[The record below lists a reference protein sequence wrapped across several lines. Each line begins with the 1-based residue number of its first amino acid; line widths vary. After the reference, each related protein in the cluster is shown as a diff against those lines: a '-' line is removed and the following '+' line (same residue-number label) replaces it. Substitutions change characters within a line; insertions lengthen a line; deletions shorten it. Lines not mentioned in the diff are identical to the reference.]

1 MVACNNDVLL
11 NPSLNV
17 LVNNNLSRECK
28 IPCAVCQSHIMYSF
42 TLQRAQGQKY
52 KKKRLYAWRLQ
63 QTAKIQLRAVCFKP
77 FMRLNEHIHTSYEQE
92 ILLAI
97 SGFLLRVMGKV
108 SKIAV
113 LFRRLA
119 LLIITIYLK
128 VCLRACHIAEN

>member
-52 KKKRLYAWRLQ
+52 KKKKGYMHDVCSKQQKSNFVPFALSRLCA
-63 QTAKIQLRAVCFKP
+63 
-77 FMRLNEHIHTSYEQE
+77 
-92 ILLAI
+92 
-97 SGFLLRVMGKV
+97 
-108 SKIAV
+108 
-113 LFRRLA
+113 
-119 LLIITIYLK
+119 
-128 VCLRACHIAEN
+128 

>member
-42 TLQRAQGQKY
+42 TLQRAHGQKY
-52 KKKRLYAWRLQ
+52 KKKRLYARRLQ

-77 FMRLNEHIHTSYEQE
+77 FMCLNEHIHTGYEQE

-97 SGFLLRVMGKV
+97 
-108 SKIAV
+108 
-113 LFRRLA
+113 
-119 LLIITIYLK
+119 YLQSF
-128 VCLRACHIAEN
+128 C